1 MGMMKSKPRGG
12 VSSKVASSTLAYSGN
27 SFKYSPLPNDAPLQ
41 KPDGDG
47 TTSAP
52 VESTAANTKSAAF
65 SHREVGGSGP
75 TSRKKGQTHQ
85 KRHKE
90 SYDFDQL
97 SRQSKTS
104 SQECDEIYC
113 PPLQDTSGSAKEDQ
127 EQQQPKKEIVDILQ
141 KVEKNIREIEFF
153 SMQLS
158 QKVKNCP
165 QKY

>member
-1 MGMMKSKPRGG
+1 MKSKPRGG
-12 VSSKVASSTLAYSGN
+12 VSSKVASSTLAYPGN

-41 KPDGDG
+41 KPDGDR

-52 VESTAANTKSAAF
+52 AESSAANTTSATF

-75 TSRKKGQTHQ
+75 TSRKKGQTHR

-90 SYDFDQL
+90 GTDFDQL

-127 EQQQPKKEIVDILQ
+127 EQELPKKEIVDILQ
-141 KVEKNIREIEFF
+141 KVENNIQHFF
-153 SMQLS
+153 PCSLAR
-158 QKVKNCP
+158 K
-165 QKY
+165 